1 MADNEHRVL
10 KSNTFED
17 QRQKVNEVSFD
28 LGDNALLD
36 NTRLSDKV
44 FTYTASAGQ
53 TQFIG
58 NDNNSDSLVI
68 QKLPDVTI
76 DNTAGYIVLEH
87 GTTIPG
93 SYVNGATITQSS
105 TYSATI
111 ESVVILD
118 NKPRIL
124 VKNSTGTFSTSTN
137 LTVGSDSIAHAKILR
152 IISEAFPKG
161 SVRVTKN
168 GSEIVQG
175 LTEAGYHIPNHR
187 GTIALTSSPTVD
199 DVTEGV
205 TIYQT
210 SDSSNKST
218 QADVESDATWWAT
231 VYHANTSS
239 IKTKNNNGTFSTS
252 RAIRVLGYN
261 SSSIASANVGAL
273 SLLDTSVLHSVEL
286 NNEAASGN
294 TINVI
299 TTDLVS
305 AINELQDDIGTVENL
320 TTSTQADVVSAINE
334 IEGVF
339 DASAKKIIS
348 GANFTIDATGDII
361 LDAGGADIQLKDD
374 GVMFGALRKD
384 GDHIQI
390 QSNIA
395 DGDLQ
400 FRALKAPGTVVTALT
415 LDASNTGRATFS
427 ENIVV
432 PGEVS
437 AASLD
442 ISGNVDI
449 DGTLETDALS
459 LNSTAVTST
468 AAELNILD
476 GATLSVSELNILDGA
491 TLSTAELNLL
501 DGVTST
507 TDELNI
513 LDGVTASAADINLV
527 DGITNGTVIAS
538 KAIITDSNKD
548 ITGGRNITISGEL
561 DAATLDISGNADID
575 GILDVGGNIL
585 HAGNYTLN
593 SASKN
598 FKIQNGSAADKF
610 TVASSSGNTF
620 VGGNLTL
627 GGALTTSGTVLTSST
642 LDVATALNQIAVALG
657 TNIYT
662 GNSGDLIDGSASV
675 TVALK
680 AIETEIGDPSSYGN
694 ESSLTNKAQTI
705 AGVLVNLDDETDA
718 IRAISINT
726 ASGSGLTGGGNLSAN
741 RNLAINLQ
749 SGATGGL
756 EIASNALK
764 IKAAGVTNAM
774 LAGSIANGKLA
785 NSAITINGASV
796 SLGGTRTLVT
806 DDIAE
811 DGSPTN
817 LYFTNA
823 RWDTRLGT
831 KTTDNLA
838 EGSTNKYYTDER
850 VDDRVNALIVD
861 GDGITKTYNDNAN
874 TYTLDVDS
882 TVVRTSG
889 NQSISGTK
897 TFTGTIDLSGGT
909 LILGGG
915 AGTDETFNTAF
926 LTLASTSAVEGIKID
941 RSAISSAT
949 VSTSV
954 DATLQW
960 NEAKVGTGASNTSH
974 RAWEVKGLSNAATP
988 VATTADLVTFYNAK
1002 DLIGSSNNGLTH
1014 TWDDSDEH
1022 FDLGISDGG
1031 VAITK
1036 LANISANRLL
1046 GRGSGSGAVTE
1057 TQVQTAM
1064 IASNAIT
1071 NPKILN
1077 STIQNAKLA
1086 NSSITVSDGSNTSPV
1101 SLGGTLTFAGTSNEV
1116 TVAENAGTITI
1127 GLPDNVV
1134 IAGDLTVNGNTTTV
1148 NTATLDVED
1157 PLIKLAKNN
1166 GSGDSVDIGLY
1177 GLYDTSGTDKYAG
1190 IFRDATDEK
1199 FHLFKDL
1206 QAEPSTTVNKSGTG
1220 YAVATLVANVE
1231 GNITGSSGSC
1241 TGNAATATTAGHLTS
1256 AKTFAIA
1263 GDVSGSVTS
1272 NLSSGVT
1279 INNVEI
1285 AANKVGITELNVSD
1299 GSSGQVL
1306 KTDGAGNLSF
1316 ITLPTGDTYDISVV
1330 DSSGIKLRLSGSAG
1344 TTDDVKFTGTNGA
1357 TITRTDASTINIDA
1371 PSAYT
1376 LPNASATVP
1385 GGIELFSNT
1394 VQTVAGESVSATA
1407 NRTYGLQV
1415 NSAGQGVINVPWTDT
1430 QLSTADV
1437 RGKFSAG
1444 ALIDITSGQ
1453 IDVDLSELTDL
1464 TTAMAGTDELVILDA
1479 GAQKRKAVNEIG
1491 LSLFNNDAN
1500 FSTTVGTVTQVS
1512 VGTGLDVDNITT
1524 TPHITLDLSEITDM
1538 TQAVNGA
1545 QDELIVLDNGTE
1557 KRKLISE
1564 ITLSDFNNDSGFVTS
1579 SGVTSVTGT
1588 SPIASS
1594 GGTTPAISINLDN
1607 LPDMTQA
1614 WANSV
1619 DEFIVLDNGVQK
1631 KKLSSEIFGANAFN
1645 STTIPAA
1652 ANTGTLTLNT
1662 AAGLDGLQ
1670 TFGADQSANATFTVS
1685 LNFNEL
1691 PDMTADVGATDQ
1703 FILLDGTDEKRK
1715 AADEIKLSV
1724 FNNDAGFNNY
1734 VHPSFTPRSEDE
1746 TFVGAQVPDNIEI
1759 SSDSIGSITA
1769 LNVTKRNL
1777 TLANLGYTGDTNAE
1791 VNQNAFSKVQVANSG
1806 VNGTLHEADGKTD
1819 TITINAGT
1827 NLSIVD
1833 GVADYFT
1840 INNDITQAYNRVRIS
1855 NSAGTTIATDTASGI
1870 TDLIHFRA
1878 KAGVTLT
1885 DEGSGIFGIAVNSD
1899 QRGNVTQFGPDTND
1913 YIVVDSNSADFFL
1926 DGVRDMSLENDGEL
1940 HVRGDVIAFSTTI
1953 TSDQKLKENIK
1964 TVDNPIEKV
1973 MALSGVTFNWKENG
1987 KASAGVIAQ
1996 DVEEVLPS
2004 AVKEVENM
2012 DKTDTHKVVD
2022 YNQLSALF
2030 IESIKELKHENELLK
2045 AEIESLKD
2053 INKGIE

>member
-28 LGDNALLD
+28 VGDNALLD

-53 TQFIG
+53 IQFIG

-87 GTTIPG
+87 GTTIPA

-118 NKPRIL
+118 SKPRIL

-137 LTVGSDSIAHAKILR
+137 LTVGSDNIAHAKILR

-161 SVRVTKN
+161 SARVTKN
-168 GSEIVQG
+168 GSELVQG

-210 SDSSNKST
+210 SDGSNKST
-218 QADVESDATWWAT
+218 QADVESGATWWAT

-261 SSSIASANVGAL
+261 SSSIASANVGPL

-286 NNEAASGN
+286 NNEAANGN

-320 TTSTQADVVSAINE
+320 ATSTQADVVSAINE

-339 DASAKKIIS
+339 DASTKEISAGSNAFNVTS
-348 GANFTIDATGDII
+348 GAFTIDSSGDII
-361 LDAGGADIQLKDD
+361 LDAGDADVLLKDD
-374 GVMFGALRKD
+374 GTTYGSLNNSGNNLVIKSGTTTMLTGNGA
-384 GDHIQI
+384 
-390 QSNIA
+390 N
-395 DGDLQ
+395 
-400 FRALKAPGTVVTALT
+400 
-415 LDASNTGRATFS
+415 ATFS
-427 ENIVV
+427 GTVTAVGTSVFAN
-432 PGEVS
+432 
-437 AASLD
+437 LD

-459 LNSTAVTST
+459 INSTAVTST

-476 GATLSVSELNILDGA
+476 GATLDVNELNILDGA

-527 DGITNGTVIAS
+527 DGIINGTVIAN

-548 ITGGRNITISGEL
+548 IAEGRNITISGEL

-575 GILDVGGNIL
+575 GILDVGNNIL

-593 SASKN
+593 AASKN

-627 GGALTTSGTVLTSST
+627 GSALTTSGTVLTAT
-642 LDVATALNQIAVALG
+642 DLDVATAINQIAVALG

-662 GNSGDLIDGSASV
+662 GNTGDLIDGSASV

-680 AIETEIGDPSSYGN
+680 LIETEIGDPSSYGN

-705 AGVLVNLDDETDA
+705 AGVLVNLDNETDA

-756 EIASNALK
+756 QIASNALK
-764 IKAAGVTNAM
+764 IKAGGVTNDM
-774 LAGSIANGKLA
+774 LDGSIANGKLA
-785 NSAITINGASV
+785 NSSITINGTSV

-823 RWDTRLGT
+823 RWDTRLGQ
-831 KTTDNLA
+831 KTTDNLT
-838 EGSTNKYYTDER
+838 EGSSNKYFTDER
-850 VDDRVNALIVD
+850 VDDRVADFLIA
-861 GDGITKTYNDNAN
+861 GDGLTKTEDDDDSGNDSL
-874 TYTLDVDS
+874 TLDVDS
-882 TVVRTSG
+882 SVVRTST
-889 NQSISGTK
+889 NQTISGTK
-897 TFTGTIDLSGGT
+897 TFTGTIDLSGGS

-926 LTLASTSAVEGIKID
+926 LTLASTSAVEGLKID
-941 RSAISSAT
+941 RSAISSAS

-1002 DLIGSSNNGLTH
+1002 DLIGSSSDGLTH
-1014 TWDDSDEH
+1014 TWDDDETTGQH
-1022 FDLGISDGG
+1022 FELGISDGG
-1031 VAITK
+1031 IAITK
-1036 LANISANRLL
+1036 LANIATNRVL
-1046 GRGSGSGAVTE
+1046 GRSASGTGAVSAV
-1057 TQVQTAM
+1057 QVSAGM

-1071 NPKILN
+1071 NPKILD
-1077 STIQNAKLA
+1077 STIENAKLA
-1086 NSSITVSDGSNTSPV
+1086 NSSIAVNGTAI
-1101 SLGGTLTFAGTSNEV
+1101 SLGGSLTIQGTTDEV
-1116 TVAENAGTITI
+1116 TVGTSGSTITV
-1127 GLPDNVV
+1127 GLPDDVV
-1134 IAGDLTVNGNTTTV
+1134 IAGNLTVNGTTTTV
-1148 NTATLDVED
+1148 NTATLDIED

-1166 GSGDSVDIGLY
+1166 GSGDAVDIGLY

-1190 IFRDATDEK
+1190 IFRDATDKK

-1206 QAEPSTTVNKSGTG
+1206 QAEPSTTVNKAGTG

-1256 AKTFAIA
+1256 TKTFALS
-1263 GDVSGSVTS
+1263 GDITGTVND
-1272 NLSSGVT
+1272 NLADGVIIPT
-1279 INNVEI
+1279 QIG
-1285 AANKVGITELNVSD
+1285 ANKVGITELNVTD
-1299 GSSGQVL
+1299 GSAGQVL
-1306 KTDGAGNLSF
+1306 RTDGNNNLSF

-1385 GGIELFSNT
+1385 GGIELFSNV

-1415 NSAGQGVINVPWTDT
+1415 NSAQQGVINVPWTDT
-1430 QLSTADV
+1430 VYTLPQATATVRGGVELFSNTVQTVAGNSVSSTAGRTYGVQLNSDNQMV
-1437 RGKFSAG
+1437 VNVPWVDTQRAAPNNGLLDINPG
-1444 ALIDITSGQ
+1444 ALIDLTIVGGDFTADKASETDIT
-1453 IDVDLSELTDL
+1453 INVDLTELTL
-1464 TTAMAGTDELVILDA
+1464 ETADIAGSDHLVYI
-1479 GAQKRKAVNEIG
+1479 
-1491 LSLFNNDAN
+1491 
-1500 FSTTVGTVTQVS
+1500 
-1512 VGTGLDVDNITT
+1512 
-1524 TPHITLDLSEITDM
+1524 
-1538 TQAVNGA
+1538 
-1545 QDELIVLDNGTE
+1545 DNGTQ
-1557 KRKLISE
+1557 KKIAFSNVN
-1564 ITLSDFNNDSGFVTS
+1564 LSAFDNTASGFVTS
-1579 SGVTSVTGT
+1579 SGVTSVTGV
-1588 SPIASS
+1588 SPIASG

-1614 WANSV
+1614 WDNTA
-1619 DEFIVLDNGVQK
+1619 DEFIVLDNGTQK
-1631 KKLSSEIFGANAFN
+1631 KKLSTEIFGSNAFTN
-1645 STTIPAA
+1645 TTIPAA
-1652 ANTGTLTLNT
+1652 ANTGTLTLDT
-1662 AAGLDGLQ
+1662 ATGLDGGVK
-1670 TFGADQSANATFTVS
+1670 TFGADQSGDETFTVS
-1685 LNFNEL
+1685 LDFNEL

-1703 FILLDGTDEKRK
+1703 FILLDGSDEKRK

-1724 FNNDAGFNNY
+1724 FNNDANFNNY
-1734 VHPSFTPRSEDE
+1734 VHPSYTPRSEDE

-1806 VNGTLHEADGKTD
+1806 VNGTLHEADSKTD

-1840 INNDITQAYNRVRIS
+1840 INNDITAAYNRVRIS

-1870 TDLIHFRA
+1870 TDVIHFRA

-1899 QRGNVTQFGPDTND
+1899 QRGNVAQFGPNTND

-2004 AVKEVENM
+2004 AVKEVDNM